1 MTPREQQNASANN
14 KMPARTTKCQRLPGS
29 VNLEKCGRKVAIGG
43 EEADLRNVI
52 HISIISIYILHIS
65 IISIYIYYYVSSKS
79 DQFAAVRS
87 PAVKRVTA
95 AALSAINTTLK
106 IEVCLWPRDFQRS
119 ASGTNHQSWSG
130 WPGPIIKHQ
139 QGRDDLDPSLVSKTA
154 ALQSAIEQQ

>member
-1 MTPREQQNASANN
+1 
-14 KMPARTTKCQRLPGS
+14 MPASTWLGQSGEVRTKSCHWWWRGRP
-29 VNLEKCGRKVAIGG
+29 EKCHT
-43 EEADLRNVI
+43 L
-52 HISIISIYILHIS
+52 HISIICIDILHIS

-139 QGRDDLDPSLVSKTA
+139 QGQQGPITNNGSDDLDPSLVSKTA